1 MYQTFKNFQEM
12 LANLSIPVDLDEAVD
27 LYRDYGDVYSIAII
41 YVNQYG
47 HLKNITDK
55 FPRLTSEDKSSFI
68 LEEIVQ
74 ALNNYDETK
83 GAKIQTVVST
93 YVYRRCY
100 AENKMREHQ
109 KRMLDYDT
117 TLNSSYESYVEANID
132 KGMNDFYHC
141 EFTNYLES
149 LDLTENELK
158 YCKIVSSGEHSIKD
172 SDVARMM
179 GVTPAAI
186 NYIRKK
192 LSSKIQFDF
201 AYGGEVIA

>member
-1 MYQTFKNFQEM
+1 MYQTFKNFREM
-12 LANLSIPVDLDEAVD
+12 LAELQIPVELDEVVE
-27 LYRDYGDVYSIAII
+27 LYHDYDDIYAIAII

-47 HLKNITDK
+47 HLKHVTDK
-55 FPRLTSEDKSSFI
+55 FPRLTSEDKCSFI

-74 ALNNYDETK
+74 ALKNYDHTK
-83 GAKIQTVVST
+83 GVKIQTVVST

-109 KRMLDYDT
+109 KRMIDYDT
-117 TLNSSYESYVEANID
+117 TLTSSYEAYVEANID
-132 KGMNDFYHC
+132 KGMTDFYQC
-141 EFTNYLES
+141 ELISYLES

-201 AYGGEVIA
+201 AYGG